1 MPNKNYPRGYGDLKY
16 YWELHCQ
23 KMKAKGETYVT
34 YPAFIN
40 RLRKMELKDAIE
52 YPRVDSQVRHR
63 MYNRTPIQDNIR
75 RIQVLKDEDI
85 QILTFEEIEKAES
98 FTKDPHLPPNT
109 VITMAKYNMKPKKS
123 WWSRFLDLFR
133 R

>member
-16 YWELHCQ
+16 YWKLHCQ

-75 RIQVLKDEDI
+75 RMQTLKANNI
-85 QILTFEEIEKAES
+85 QILGLDHLMQVEMKELK
-98 FTKDPHLPPNT
+98 TKWKNK
-109 VITMAKYNMKPKKS
+109 VVFCKPKKS
-123 WWSRFLDLFR
+123 LWNRFLDLFR

>member
-1 MPNKNYPRGYGDLKY
+1 MPNTNYPRGYGDLKY

-23 KMKAKGETYVT
+23 KMKAKGKTYVT

-75 RIQVLKDEDI
+75 RTQTLKEHNI
-85 QILTFEEIEKAES
+85 QILGLDHLMQVEMKELK
-98 FTKDPHLPPNT
+98 TK
-109 VITMAKYNMKPKKS
+109 
-123 WWSRFLDLFR
+123 
-133 R
+133 

>member
-1 MPNKNYPRGYGDLKY
+1 MPNTNYPRGYGDLKY
-16 YWELHCQ
+16 YWRLHCQ

-34 YPAFIN
+34 YPAFVN

-75 RIQVLKDEDI
+75 RTQTLKENNI
-85 QILTFEEIEKAES
+85 QILDLDDLIKLEMKELK
-98 FTKDPHLPPNT
+98 TK
-109 VITMAKYNMKPKKS
+109 
-123 WWSRFLDLFR
+123 
-133 R
+133 

>member
-1 MPNKNYPRGYGDLKY
+1 MPNTNYPRGYGDLKY
-16 YWELHCQ
+16 YWRLHCQ

-34 YPAFIN
+34 YPAFVN

-75 RIQVLKDEDI
+75 RTQTLKENNI
-85 QILTFEEIEKAES
+85 QILDLDDLIKLEMKELK
-98 FTKDPHLPPNT
+98 TKWKNK
-109 VITMAKYNMKPKKS
+109 VVFCKPKKS
-123 WWSRFLDLFR
+123 LWNRFLDLFR